1 VAFTKSA
8 FPVFL
13 VILATVPAAQ
23 AQVPLQMS
31 GEQPAALVRDAF
43 ASSYGQALADEFGEA
58 LSKAADPA
66 CLGTKKIAPTSLRQ
80 RGLDLMVKRGT
91 RMLEQST
98 SLIDSKAY
106 DEKFAAT
113 GGQSAPSELAQL
125 SNDADVKRYRE
136 LERPIRLTAVLDTVF
151 EQFDR
156 YAENARIKIAPVSPL
171 AGGSDALLNSD
182 PTEASEKAL
191 KDFVATHPSPPLR
204 RYLKLSED
212 AAEATTAAVNADQ
225 AGKTGPATFFE
236 GVEADLAEI
245 CVR

>member
-1 VAFTKSA
+1 MAFTQST
-8 FPVFL
+8 FPLLL
-13 VILATVPAAQ
+13 VILAAVPAVH

-43 ASSYGQALADEFGEA
+43 ASSYGQALTDEFGRA
-58 LSKAADPA
+58 LGNAADPA
-66 CLGTKKIAPTSLRQ
+66 CLGTKKIVASSLRQ
-80 RGLDLMVKRGT
+80 RGLDLMLKRGA
-91 RMLEQST
+91 RILEQST

-106 DEKFAAT
+106 DAKLAAT
-113 GGQSAPSELAQL
+113 GGQSASSELAQL

-151 EQFDR
+151 EQFDH

-171 AGGSDALLNSD
+171 ASGNDALLNKD

-191 KDFVATHPSPPLR
+191 KDFVATHRSPGLQ
-204 RYLKLSED
+204 RYLKLSEN
-212 AAEATTAAVNADQ
+212 AADATTAAVNADQ
-225 AGKTGPATFFE
+225 AEKTGPATFFQ
-236 GVEADLAEI
+236 GIEAELAEI